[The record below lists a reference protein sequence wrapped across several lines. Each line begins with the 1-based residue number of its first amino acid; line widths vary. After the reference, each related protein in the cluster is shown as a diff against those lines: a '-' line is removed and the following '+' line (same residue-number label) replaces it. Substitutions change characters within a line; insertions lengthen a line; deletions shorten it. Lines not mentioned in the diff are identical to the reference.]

1 MKNLAFLAVSLLL
14 VLPLSAA
21 ETTVAG
27 LVEQYEHPT
36 LGASKSVENM
46 TFISGHLRVTLTQGS
61 AAPVMAGDETL
72 GLFFKG
78 KGQFEYISDDPAEA
92 AVMTTN
98 LKKGTR
104 LNPDKSGNGIAV
116 RDNFEEVFIWT
127 AGRELPALTSTAA
140 GADLAPAFAAHRE
153 TFGNEQGTNA
163 SFAFVK
169 QKLDHPKKELV
180 RAQFRGGK
188 ETLVYTFD
196 SFDAKRETLSSLH
209 RIPGMDV
216 RELKQGLWPV
226 ELSSLPI
233 GISRRDFVEPQFILS
248 NLQYTLTASAKND
261 AALTAIE
268 TLIPRGTAQRVFRF
282 NQHST
287 VWADRTSARHYNVRK
302 ATTADGKE
310 LSFVHEH
317 GELLVGLP
325 AAAPADKPFKVT
337 FEIDGDFLIRPSG
350 DSYWLLGIEPWFPQ
364 PSLSGQYYTAQSTVK
379 VKKPFVP
386 LTPGETV
393 SRREEGDYNV
403 VESKIDKPVQYL
415 IAMAGKYSF
424 EEETRNG
431 LKIRVASYAGKNTRA
446 MKQLTS
452 LAFTMIEF
460 YEKFLGP
467 FPFRE
472 YNIIELNDFGYGQ
485 APPATMFITK
495 EAFNPLLGW
504 QNQIFSQ
511 GVNHRFAHE
520 IAHQYWGHVVKMGS
534 VEEQWITEA
543 FAEYSSS
550 FIVKQMK
557 GDVLTATWRANAG
570 DATKASSIVMAN
582 RLADYG
588 DPWSAF
594 LTRTHLIYDKGAYV
608 LGQLHKEMGDKHF
621 LTFLRTFQ
629 GVYAW
634 KFGLTK
640 DMPVVLKNI
649 TGKDYAPYFEEHVW
663 GTAMPK

>member
-1 MKNLAFLAVSLLL
+1 MKNFFLAVALLAA
-14 VLPLSAA
+14 VPLFAA

-27 LVEQYEHPT
+27 LVELYEHPT
-36 LGASKSVENM
+36 LGESKAVENQ
-46 TFISGHLRVTLTQGS
+46 TFTSGHLTITFTKGS
-61 AAPVMAGDETL
+61 AAPVKAGDQTL
-72 GLFFKG
+72 GFFFQG
-78 KGQFEYISDDPAEA
+78 KGQFEYVSNDPAEA
-92 AVMTTN
+92 AILTTN
-98 LKKGTR
+98 AKKATR
-104 LNPDKSGNGIAV
+104 LNAEKVENGLAL
-116 RDNFEEVFIWT
+116 RDNFDDVFVWI
-127 AGRELPALTSTAA
+127 AGRELPALTSDAP
-140 GADLAPAFAAHRE
+140 GAEIASAFAEHRQ
-153 TFGNEQGTNA
+153 TFDNEQDTNA
-163 SFAFVK
+163 SFPFVK
-169 QKLDHPKKELV
+169 QKLDVPNKPLI

-188 ETLVYTFD
+188 ETLVYLYD
-196 SFDAKRETLSSLH
+196 SFDTKRETLSSLH
-209 RIPGMDV
+209 RIPGMDI

-233 GISRRDFVEPQFILS
+233 GISRKEFVEPQYILS
-248 NLQYTLTASAKND
+248 NLQYTLTAEAKND
-261 AALTAIE
+261 AALSVVE
-268 TLIPRGTAQRVFRF
+268 TIIPRDGAQRVFRF
-282 NQHST
+282 NQYAT
-287 VWADRTSARHYNVRK
+287 VWVERSSRHYNVRK
-302 ATTADGKE
+302 VTTEDGKD
-310 LSFVHEH
+310 LSFVHKNDQ
-317 GELLVGLP
+317 LIIGLP
-325 AAAPADKPFKVT
+325 AAAPVDKPFKIA
-337 FEIDGDFLIRPSG
+337 FQIDGDFLIRPSG
-350 DSYWLLGIEPWFPQ
+350 DSYWLLGTEPWFPQ
-364 PSLSGQYYTAQSTVK
+364 PDLNGQYYTVQSTVK

-386 LTPGETV
+386 LAPGMTI

-403 VESKIDKPVQYL
+403 LESKIDKPVQFL
-415 IAMAGKYSF
+415 VAMAGKYSF
-424 EEETRNG
+424 EEEERNG

-446 MKQLTS
+446 MKQLTN

-472 YNIIELNDFGYGQ
+472 FNIIELNDFGYGQ

-504 QNQIFSQ
+504 ENQIFSQ

-534 VEEQWITEA
+534 PEEQWITEA

-570 DATKASSIVMAN
+570 DATKASSIAMAN
-582 RLADYG
+582 RLRDYG
-588 DPWSAF
+588 DPWTAF
-594 LTRTHLIYDKGAYV
+594 LTRTHLVYDKGAYI
-608 LGQLHKEMGDKHF
+608 LGVLHKEMGDKHF

-634 KFGLTK
+634 RFGLTK

-649 TGKDYAPYFEEHVW
+649 TGKDYAPYFEEHFW